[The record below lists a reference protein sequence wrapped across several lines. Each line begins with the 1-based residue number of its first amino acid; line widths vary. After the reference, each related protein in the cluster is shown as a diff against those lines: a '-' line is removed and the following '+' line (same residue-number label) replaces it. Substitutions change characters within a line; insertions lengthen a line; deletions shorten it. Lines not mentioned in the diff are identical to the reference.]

1 MAERSSMR
9 YIAQHFVKI
18 NGKMHLPGES
28 IMDEIDPDKAER
40 LLEKGAIRKA
50 AEAPISVP
58 ANEDMGFAEDD
69 ANGDEAGDDGA
80 LDEAVNVDVG
90 TDDEADEAYVEAEPM
105 EIDVADSITA
115 ADEPTTEEKKPARK
129 RRGGKEKA

>member
-18 NGKMHLPGES
+18 NGKMRLPGES

-40 LLEKGAIRKA
+40 LLEKGAIRRA
-50 AEAPISVP
+50 AEAPISMP

-80 LDEAVNVDVG
+80 VDEAVNVDVG
-90 TDDEADEAYVEAEPM
+90 TDDEAYEEAEPM

-115 ADEPTTEEKKPARK
+115 ADEPTMEEKKPARK